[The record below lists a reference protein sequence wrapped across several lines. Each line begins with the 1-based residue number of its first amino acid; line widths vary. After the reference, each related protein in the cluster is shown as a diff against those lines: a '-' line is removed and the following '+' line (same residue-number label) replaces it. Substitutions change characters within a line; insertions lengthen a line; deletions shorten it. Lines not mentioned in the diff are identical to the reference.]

1 MKRCVVAPQP
11 EGSGFWT
18 RRSSALTILPNQGEG
33 LARRKRQSVAED
45 AMDAVALLPWWAGLA
60 LALASYVVFHTI
72 ASRPLAPIDPRQVAA
87 AIPGMYL
94 RGIAGALQYIAPIVC
109 LVGAAVSFFR
119 RKKRDALVANT
130 TASTSADALNGMTW
144 QEFEMLTAEAFRLQG
159 FEVKEQGGASPDG
172 GVDLVARKGGET
184 YLVQCKQWRA
194 FKVGV
199 DVVRELYGVMAAQGA
214 AGGYVV
220 TSGQFTQDARAF
232 AEGRN
237 VRLVDGPKLFGLLQ
251 QARTSLG
258 SKRAPP
264 SAAPPVNTPKAT
276 AAEDPLCPVCSAAMV
291 RRTAKKGATPGSQ
304 FWGCSRFPACRGTR

>member
-1 MKRCVVAPQP
+1 
-11 EGSGFWT
+11 
-18 RRSSALTILPNQGEG
+18 
-33 LARRKRQSVAED
+33 
-45 AMDAVALLPWWAGLA
+45 MDAVALLPWWAGLA
-60 LALASYVVFHTI
+60 LALASYVLFHTI
-72 ASRPLAPIDPRQVAA
+72 ASRPVPPIDPRQVAA

-94 RGIAGALQYIAPIVC
+94 RGIAGALQYIVPIVC

-119 RKKRDALVANT
+119 RKKRDAIVANT

-159 FEVKEQGGASPDG
+159 FEVKEQGGAFPDG
-172 GVDLVARKGGET
+172 GVDLVARKGNET

-199 DVVRELYGVMAAQGA
+199 DVVRQLYGVMAAQGA

-232 AEGRN
+232 ADGRN
-237 VRLVDGPKLFGLLQ
+237 VRLIDGPKLFGLLQ
-251 QARTSLG
+251 QARS
-258 SKRAPP
+258 SVDQKRPAPP
-264 SAAPPVNTPKAT
+264 LSLPIRNHEPGVAA
-276 AAEDPLCPVCSAAMV
+276 DPSCPVCSASMV
-291 RRTAKKGATPGSQ
+291 RRTARKGATPGAQ